1 MESKIFHFLEIK
13 DHQGSH
19 RIPLEGVTYSI
30 GRASSNSI
38 VISAPE
44 ISRQHAILLRIAFPD
59 SDHHF
64 FRLVDGNLKGTR
76 STNGVFVNGEKQ
88 SSHILKHGDQID
100 FGGKTKATYFCV
112 SNLNHG
118 LPEIDSQGNLLLQEI
133 DPLGTVIVEKAMTE
147 DSADAELARLVS
159 FLELSPNPIVEI
171 DLQGNI
177 TYMNPASIGK
187 FPDLRKKGIQH
198 PTLKAVID
206 TVHASG
212 QPSCLREVSFDT
224 RVYQQSIYY
233 LPESCLIRIFML
245 DITDLK
251 RAEAAHLQAES
262 KYRNIFEN
270 AIEGIFQSDL
280 DGRYVIVNPMMA
292 GIYGYQTPADLLC
305 SNANQLNRLYVK
317 SERRAEFVRCLHQH
331 GAVREFES
339 QVYQKNGE
347 IVWISENARVIFDEM
362 GQLIGYEGS
371 AEDITKKKQAEAELL
386 RRDDLLRAI
395 AQATSTLLTE
405 LDCDAAIRAAIAIYG
420 KAAEVDHVFL
430 GQPHSEGQL
439 PQIPFT
445 WAREPNQA
453 LSPQQLQRYQINSE
467 VKLGN
472 WHTILAQGRSV
483 KVEPQEIL
491 TAVGGSPPTVQTI
504 LLVPVFLKGNYWGYV
519 GIADSQAGYQWSP
532 HDESSLFTLATS
544 ISAAIN
550 RHQIEAK
557 MRYRALYDPL
567 TELPNRTL
575 FDEQL
580 AFCLNNAERSQGSLA
595 VMFLDLDRFKT
606 INDTLGHTTGD
617 KLLRTAAKRISDVL
631 RAGDVVARWGG
642 DEFTILL
649 PNIDHL
655 SDATSTAE
663 RILQALDT
671 VFEVD
676 DHELYVT
683 GSIGI
688 ACLGEESHDA
698 ETLIKHADIALYRA
712 KEQGRNGYGI
722 YNPLLDSKSPEM
734 LTLEKDLRHALAR
747 EEFIVYYQPRIN
759 LISGEIKGVEAL
771 IRWQHPKM
779 GLVSPKVFISLAED
793 NGLILPIGEWVL
805 RQACLQNKAW
815 QTAGLPPI
823 TVAVNLSPKQFR
835 QPNLVQ
841 RVAQILKDTG
851 LEPYHLEL
859 EITESTAIQDVDF
872 TRKVL
877 EELHQM
883 GVKLSVD
890 DFGTGHSSLNRLQF
904 LPLDNLKIDQSFIR
918 ELVPDSKVSH
928 IVTTIVSLGQKLG
941 LNIVA
946 EGVEKVEQLEFLRSI
961 QCDTVQGYIFYRP
974 ISAQDTLELLSNQAK
989 QITHETQN
997 QAKNQTAHQGVPLR
1011 DGNLIGSQ
1019 F

>member
-1 MESKIFHFLEIK
+1 METKIFHFLEIK
-13 DHQGSH
+13 DYQGAH

-64 FRLVDGNLKGTR
+64 FRLIDGNLNGKR
-76 STNGVFVNGEKQ
+76 STNGVFVNGEKR
-88 SSHILKHGDQID
+88 SSHILRHGDQVD

-112 SNLNHG
+112 SNLNNG
-118 LPEIDSQGNLLLQEI
+118 LPEIDSNGNLLLQEI
-133 DPLGTVIVEKAMTE
+133 DPLGTVIIEKAMTE

-171 DLQGNI
+171 DLQGHV

-187 FPDLRKKGIQH
+187 FPEIRKLGIQH
-198 PTLKAVID
+198 ATLKWVID

-212 QPSCLREVSFDT
+212 EPSCLREVSFDG

-233 LPESCLIRIFML
+233 LPESYLIRIFML

-262 KYRNIFEN
+262 KYKNIFEN

-280 DGRYVIVNPMMA
+280 EGRYAIVNPMMA
-292 GIYGYQTPADLLC
+292 EIYGYKTPADLIF
-305 SNANQLNRLYVK
+305 SNANQLNQLYVK
-317 SERRAEFVRCLHQH
+317 PDRRAKFVKRLQQQ
-331 GAVREFES
+331 GSVREFES
-339 QVYQKNGE
+339 QVYQPNGQ
-347 IVWISENARVIFDEM
+347 IVWISENARVLCDEM
-362 GQLIGYEGS
+362 GQPVGYEGS
-371 AEDITKKKQAEAELL
+371 VEDITNKKHAEAELL
-386 RRDDLLRAI
+386 RRDGLLRAI
-395 AQATSTLLTE
+395 AQATNTLLTE
-405 LDCDAAIRAAIAIYG
+405 LDCDVAIRAAIAIFG
-420 KAAEVDHVFL
+420 QAAEVDHVFL
-430 GQPHSEGQL
+430 VQPHHEDQL
-439 PQIPFT
+439 PQLQFM
-445 WAREPNQA
+445 WAQQGLQP
-453 LSPQQLQRYQINSE
+453 LLPQQLQRYQINSE
-467 VKLGN
+467 AELGN
-472 WHTILAQGRSV
+472 WHDILAQGHSV
-483 KVEPQEIL
+483 NIEPHEIL
-491 TAVGGSPPTVQTI
+491 TAAADSPQTIQTI
-504 LLVPVFLKGNYWGYV
+504 LLVPLFLKGTYWGYA
-519 GIADSQAGYQWSP
+519 GIADSQMDRQWSP
-532 HDESSLFTLATS
+532 HEESSLFTLAAS
-544 ISAAIN
+544 ISAALN

-557 MRYRALYDPL
+557 IRHRAHYDPL

-580 AFCLNNAERSQGSLA
+580 ALCLNNADRSQPGLA

-617 KLLRTAAKRISDVL
+617 KLLRTAAKRIL
-631 RAGDVVARWGG
+631 GALKGGDVVARWGG

-655 SDATSTAE
+655 SKATTTAE
-663 RILQALDT
+663 RILQALDA

-688 ACLGEESHDA
+688 AFLDEASQDA

-759 LISGEIKGVEAL
+759 LVSGEIRGVEAL

-793 NGLILPIGEWVL
+793 NGLIIPIGEWVL
-805 RQACLQNKAW
+805 RQACRQNKAW
-815 QTAGLPPI
+815 QMAGLPPI

-841 RVAQILKDTG
+841 RVAQILEETG
-851 LEPYHLEL
+851 LAPYHLEL

-877 EELHQM
+877 EDLHQM

-946 EGVEKVEQLEFLRSI
+946 EGVEKIEQLDFLRSI

-974 ISAQDTLELLSNQAK
+974 ISAQDASALLTSQHIQASHNSHAA
-989 QITHETQN
+989 I
-997 QAKNQTAHQGVPLR
+997 AG
-1011 DGNLIGSQ
+1011 
-1019 F
+1019 